1 MKSCIISD
9 GVIYW
14 ALYDGTEKVCACL
27 DKEEEWHLA
36 VSDIDTDEEFAE
48 MVSSCKTIKC
58 YTLRL
63 CCDDSSIAFIYTK
76 YIDERNRVVS
86 IHGGGWGRSFS
97 SSRHYCRGVILMV
110 KYLLEQGLKVQTSC
124 LLENKRAYRLMHSIG
139 FVKYRIDKGYV
150 DLWINK
156 ERLHRSKMYS
166 YLYPQTSIL

>member
-14 ALYDGTEKVCACL
+14 ALYDGTEKVCTRF
-27 DKEEEWHLA
+27 DKEEWHLA

-48 MVSSCKTIKC
+48 VVNTCQTIKC
-58 YTLRL
+58 YILRL

-110 KYLLEQGLKVQTSC
+110 KHLLEQGLKVQTSC

-150 DLWINK
+150 DMWINK